1 MRAVIALT
9 LALALG
15 SCGGEDVFSPTT
27 ETVAGTYTARVLTL
41 SSSVG
46 TTDRRCGVPR
56 PPHCA
61 RSVVRAR

>member
-27 ETVAGTYTARVLTL
+27 ETVAGRYTSTPLAEAR
-41 SSSVG
+41 
-46 TTDRRCGVPR
+46 DHGV
-56 PPHCA
+56 
-61 RSVVRAR
+61 